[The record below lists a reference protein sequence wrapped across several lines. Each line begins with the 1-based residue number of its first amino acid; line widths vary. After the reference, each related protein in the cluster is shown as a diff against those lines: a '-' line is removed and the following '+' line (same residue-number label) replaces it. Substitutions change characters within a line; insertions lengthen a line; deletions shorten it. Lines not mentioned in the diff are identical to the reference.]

1 MKNFREITEKSG
13 DTAVFTFGRFN
24 PPTSGHEKVVNA
36 VAAQQKKNSGSKMYV
51 YASHSND
58 PKRNPL
64 SHPKKLAYMRK
75 MLPKYKRNI
84 VASKAR
90 NIFEI
95 ATELHNK
102 GHRAIVMV
110 VGSDRVDEFDDL
122 LNKYNGEDSRHGF
135 YGFDNIEVVSAGER
149 DPDGEGV
156 GGMSATK
163 MRDEA
168 EKGNFDSFKTGIPD
182 TMSDADKKKMYF
194 DVRKGMGIREERDMG
209 KMDTYEE
216 MRDSYLTGKL
226 WNVGSFVTVDGIV
239 GEVVRKGTNYIS
251 YMTENGKVHKAWL
264 HELKEG
270 ERWEDTPPTR
280 DNPLVGVKDR
290 EGKALMHMNLSTV
303 HSFFRLKEYSKNKED
318 LIKKIFRAGVDGDVA
333 VTVEKKGRVP
343 SNSGI
348 PNSTGSLLTVHLS
361 KSHEKQVKEAK
372 SPLQRLRDFDKTRA
386 AVGKKPIFKDKN
398 VKFVKM
404 KKKGLMTT
412 MNVPTD
418 ELDKYLKKGYEI
430 VESLDEAMGSMRP
443 ETGSKNIIITKLAID
458 MSKQGMSM
466 PEVHKQMKSL
476 RKKKLPELKK
486 LAKELQM
493 RQSKKEEVEVELD
506 ERNYRKEYDNYQGRP
521 EQIARRSSRNKARRI
536 MGDKTKIGMDVGHKD
551 NNPLN
556 NDSGNLRNEDPS
568 KNRREPRLREEKV
581 PNDELNWIKTGGMV
595 GKKRRFPTYI
605 VKKEGN
611 KYKAYDEQNKMSF
624 IAASNSLEGL
634 AKLLKPYIEKRTGS
648 WKFEEVEL
656 DELSSFLPWLDRAAA
671 KVSQITHPKGWEIML
686 KKYVNGM
693 KDKDH
698 QKHPGA
704 WAADIAREYSGI
716 NGRDL
721 VKYINKLVDNGKLP
735 KQLRADYDPLEEV
748 LSKNASQQ
756 EYIDD
761 FISSDAPQ
769 FKGKSKDKRIAM
781 AIAAYNSKN
790 DK

>member
-110 VGSDRVDEFDDL
+110 VGSDRVTEFDEL
-122 LNKYNGEDSRHGF
+122 LNTYNGVEGRHGY

-149 DPDGEGV
+149 DPDGEGIT
-156 GGMSATK
+156 GMSATK

-466 PEVHKQMKSL
+466 PEVHKQMKLL

-568 KNRREPRLREEKV
+568 KNRREPRLREERV
-581 PNDELNWIKTGGMV
+581 PNDDLNWVETGGSF
-595 GKKRRFPTYI
+595 GKKRRFPTFV

-721 VKYINKLVDNGKLP
+721 IKYINKLVDNGKLP

>member
-95 ATELHNK
+95 ATELHDK

-110 VGSDRVDEFDDL
+110 VGSDRVTEFDEL
-122 LNKYNGEDSRHGF
+122 LNTYNGVEGRHGY

-149 DPDGEGV
+149 DPDAEGIT
-156 GGMSATK
+156 GMSATK

-318 LIKKIFRAGVDGDVA
+318 LIKKIFRAGVGGDVA

-458 MSKQGMSM
+458 MSQQGMSM
-466 PEVHKQMKSL
+466 PEVHKQMKLL

-493 RQSKKEEVEVELD
+493 RQSKKEEVELDEDLEDVFPWLKKLKNKLFDKTHSTQLDKLSFEYAKRAAKELRDKKKVNHIVIIHDIAKVYKNLSDRVLKNHINDLVKKGMIPKDLRAEYEPELD
-506 ERNYRKEYDNYQGRP
+506 PTEEYVPEARMSPLARLQKFDKERGSK
-521 EQIARRSSRNKARRI
+521 IFK
-536 MGDKTKIGMDVGHKD
+536 DKG
-551 NNPLN
+551 
-556 NDSGNLRNEDPS
+556 
-568 KNRREPRLREEKV
+568 
-581 PNDELNWIKTGGMV
+581 
-595 GKKRRFPTYI
+595 GKKKWYRM
-605 VKKEGN
+605 N
-611 KYKAYDEQNKMSF
+611 KPGLKSIMNVPEDE
-624 IAASNSLEGL
+624 
-634 AKLLKPYIEKRTGS
+634 
-648 WKFEEVEL
+648 
-656 DELSSFLPWLDRAAA
+656 
-671 KVSQITHPKGWEIML
+671 L
-686 KKYVNGM
+686 KKYLRQG
-693 KDKDH
+693 
-698 QKHPGA
+698 
-704 WAADIAREYSGI
+704 WAVVEESKEFSFA
-716 NGRDL
+716 DL
-721 VKYINKLVDNGKLP
+721 VENINVNQYIAEKLP
-735 KQLRADYDPLEEV
+735 VDADV
-748 LSKNASQQ
+748 G

-761 FISSDAPQ
+761 FIKSDSPQ
-769 FKGKSKDKRIAM
+769 FKGKSKEKRKEM
-781 AIAAYNSKN
+781 AIAA
-790 DK
+790 

>member
-24 PPTSGHEKVVNA
+24 PPTLGHEKVVNA

-95 ATELHNK
+95 ATELHDK

-110 VGSDRVDEFDDL
+110 VGSDRVTEFDEL
-122 LNKYNGEDSRHGF
+122 LNTYNGVEGRHGY

-149 DPDGEGV
+149 DPDAEGIT
-156 GGMSATK
+156 GMSATK

-386 AVGKKPIFKDKN
+386 AVGKKPIFKDKK

-704 WAADIAREYSGI
+704 WAGEIARQYSGI

>member
-466 PEVHKQMKSL
+466 PEVHKQLKLL

>member
-656 DELSSFLPWLDRAAA
+656 DELRSFLPWLDRAAA

-704 WAADIAREYSGI
+704 WASDIAREYSGI

>member
-149 DPDGEGV
+149 DPDAEGIT
-156 GGMSATK
+156 GMSATK

-656 DELSSFLPWLDRAAA
+656 DELSSALPWLDRAAA

-704 WAADIAREYSGI
+704 WAGEIARQYSGI

>member
-110 VGSDRVDEFDDL
+110 VGSDRVTEFDEL
-122 LNKYNGEDSRHGF
+122 LNTYNGVEGRHGY

-149 DPDGEGV
+149 DPDAEGIT
-156 GGMSATK
+156 GMSATK

>member
-110 VGSDRVDEFDDL
+110 VGSDRVTEFDEL
-122 LNKYNGEDSRHGF
+122 LNTYNGVEGRHGY
-135 YGFDNIEVVSAGER
+135 YGFDNIEVISAGER
-149 DPDGEGV
+149 DPDAEGIT
-156 GGMSATK
+156 GMSATK

>member
-156 GGMSATK
+156 EGMSATK

-318 LIKKIFRAGVDGDVA
+318 LIKKIFRAGVGGDVA

-466 PEVHKQMKSL
+466 PEVHKQMKLL

-581 PNDELNWIKTGGMV
+581 PNDELNWIKTGGSF
-595 GKKRRFPTYI
+595 GKKRRFPTFV

-721 VKYINKLVDNGKLP
+721 IKYINKLVDNGKLP

>member
-95 ATELHNK
+95 ATELHDK

-110 VGSDRVDEFDDL
+110 VGSDRVTEFDEL
-122 LNKYNGEDSRHGF
+122 LNTYNGVEGRHGY
-135 YGFDNIEVVSAGER
+135 YGFDNIEVISAGER
-149 DPDGEGV
+149 DPDAEGIT
-156 GGMSATK
+156 GMSATK

-290 EGKALMHMNLSTV
+290 EGKALMHMNLSTI

-404 KKKGLMTT
+404 KKRGLMTT

-466 PEVHKQMKSL
+466 PEVHKQMKLL

>member
-95 ATELHNK
+95 ATELHDK

-149 DPDGEGV
+149 DPDGEGIT
-156 GGMSATK
+156 GMSATK

-466 PEVHKQMKSL
+466 PEVHKQMKLL

-568 KNRREPRLREEKV
+568 KNRREPRLREERV
-581 PNDELNWIKTGGMV
+581 PNDDLNWVETGGSF
-595 GKKRRFPTYI
+595 GKKRRFPTFV

-721 VKYINKLVDNGKLP
+721 IKYINKLVDNGKLP

>member
-95 ATELHNK
+95 ATELHDK

-110 VGSDRVDEFDDL
+110 VGSDRVTEFDEL

-466 PEVHKQMKSL
+466 PEVHKQMKLL

-704 WAADIAREYSGI
+704 WASDIAREYSGI

>member
-64 SHPKKLAYMRK
+64 SHSKKVAYMRK

-95 ATELHNK
+95 ATELHDK

-110 VGSDRVDEFDDL
+110 VGSDRVTEFDEL
-122 LNKYNGEDSRHGF
+122 LNTYNGVEGRHGY
-135 YGFDNIEVVSAGER
+135 YGFDNIEVISAGER
-149 DPDGEGV
+149 DPDAEGIT
-156 GGMSATK
+156 GMSATK

-168 EKGNFDSFKTGIPD
+168 EGGNFDSFKTGIPD

-209 KMDTYEE
+209 KMDTYET
-216 MRDSYLTGKL
+216 MRDNYLTGKI
-226 WNVGSFVTVDGIV
+226 WNVGEPVIVDNLV
-239 GEVVRKGTNYIS
+239 GEVVRKGTNYLS
-251 YMTENGKVHKAWL
+251 YMTKDGKVHKAWL
-264 HELKEG
+264 HEITNTLYEGNPAWDKAMAGGAKAAKAAGLPDEEEPKKAEDKILK
-270 ERWEDTPPTR
+270 
-280 DNPLVGVKDR
+280 
-290 EGKALMHMNLSTV
+290 A
-303 HSFFRLKEYSKNKED
+303 SKT
-318 LIKKIFRAGVDGDVA
+318 I
-333 VTVEKKGRVP
+333 
-343 SNSGI
+343 
-348 PNSTGSLLTVHLS
+348 
-361 KSHEKQVKEAK
+361 
-372 SPLQRLRDFDKTRA
+372 PLQKLKRFDQLRTA
-386 AVGKKPIFKDKN
+386 IGKKPIFKDK
-398 VKFVKM
+398 
-404 KKKGLMTT
+404 KK
-412 MNVPTD
+412 
-418 ELDKYLKKGYEI
+418 DKK
-430 VESLDEAMGSMRP
+430 
-443 ETGSKNIIITKLAID
+443 
-458 MSKQGMSM
+458 
-466 PEVHKQMKSL
+466 
-476 RKKKLPELKK
+476 
-486 LAKELQM
+486 
-493 RQSKKEEVEVELD
+493 KKEEVEVELD
-506 ERNYRKEYDNYQGRP
+506 ERNYKKEYANYHSKP
-521 EQIARRSSRNKARRI
+521 EQIARRSSRNKARRV
-536 MGDKTKIGMDVGHKD
+536 MGDRTKIGMDVGHRD

-556 NDSGNLRNEDPS
+556 NDPANLRNEDPS
-568 KNRREPRLREEKV
+568 ENRREPRLREEKV

-656 DELSSFLPWLDRAAA
+656 DELSSPLPWLDRAAA
-671 KVSQITHPKGWEIML
+671 KVSQITQSKSWEIML

-704 WAADIAREYSGI
+704 WAGEIARQYSGI

>member
-149 DPDGEGV
+149 DPDGEGIT
-156 GGMSATK
+156 GMSATK

-704 WAADIAREYSGI
+704 WAGEIAREYSGI

>member
-95 ATELHNK
+95 ATELHDK

-156 GGMSATK
+156 EGMSATK

-466 PEVHKQMKSL
+466 PEVHKQLKLL

-568 KNRREPRLREEKV
+568 KNRREPRLREERV

-721 VKYINKLVDNGKLP
+721 IKYINKLVDNGKLP

>member
-1 MKNFREITEKSG
+1 
-13 DTAVFTFGRFN
+13 
-24 PPTSGHEKVVNA
+24 
-36 VAAQQKKNSGSKMYV
+36 
-51 YASHSND
+51 
-58 PKRNPL
+58 
-64 SHPKKLAYMRK
+64 MRK

-149 DPDGEGV
+149 DPDGEGIT
-156 GGMSATK
+156 GMSATK

-506 ERNYRKEYDNYQGRP
+506 EAKISVSGFISGSERKKFDDTMKKMRLNFQAVDIDSYKADTSTIRAIAKLAKKMGYKYSMHEEVELDERNYRKEYDNYQGRP

-698 QKHPGA
+698 QKHPGS

>member
-458 MSKQGMSM
+458 MSQQGMSM

-493 RQSKKEEVEVELD
+493 RQSKKEEVEVKLD

-704 WAADIAREYSGI
+704 WASDIAREYSGI

>member
-1 MKNFREITEKSG
+1 
-13 DTAVFTFGRFN
+13 
-24 PPTSGHEKVVNA
+24 
-36 VAAQQKKNSGSKMYV
+36 
-51 YASHSND
+51 
-58 PKRNPL
+58 
-64 SHPKKLAYMRK
+64 
-75 MLPKYKRNI
+75 
-84 VASKAR
+84 
-90 NIFEI
+90 
-95 ATELHNK
+95 
-102 GHRAIVMV
+102 
-110 VGSDRVDEFDDL
+110 
-122 LNKYNGEDSRHGF
+122 
-135 YGFDNIEVVSAGER
+135 
-149 DPDGEGV
+149 
-156 GGMSATK
+156 
-163 MRDEA
+163 
-168 EKGNFDSFKTGIPD
+168 
-182 TMSDADKKKMYF
+182 
-194 DVRKGMGIREERDMG
+194 
-209 KMDTYEE
+209 
-216 MRDSYLTGKL
+216 
-226 WNVGSFVTVDGIV
+226 
-239 GEVVRKGTNYIS
+239 
-251 YMTENGKVHKAWL
+251 
-264 HELKEG
+264 
-270 ERWEDTPPTR
+270 
-280 DNPLVGVKDR
+280 
-290 EGKALMHMNLSTV
+290 
-303 HSFFRLKEYSKNKED
+303 
-318 LIKKIFRAGVDGDVA
+318 
-333 VTVEKKGRVP
+333 
-343 SNSGI
+343 
-348 PNSTGSLLTVHLS
+348 
-361 KSHEKQVKEAK
+361 
-372 SPLQRLRDFDKTRA
+372 
-386 AVGKKPIFKDKN
+386 
-398 VKFVKM
+398 
-404 KKKGLMTT
+404 
-412 MNVPTD
+412 
-418 ELDKYLKKGYEI
+418 
-430 VESLDEAMGSMRP
+430 
-443 ETGSKNIIITKLAID
+443 
-458 MSKQGMSM
+458 M
-466 PEVHKQMKSL
+466 PEVHKQMKLL

-721 VKYINKLVDNGKLP
+721 IKYINKLVDNGKLP

>member
-110 VGSDRVDEFDDL
+110 VGSDRVTEFDEL
-122 LNKYNGEDSRHGF
+122 LNTYNGVEGRHGY

-149 DPDGEGV
+149 DPDAEGIT
-156 GGMSATK
+156 GMSATK

-466 PEVHKQMKSL
+466 PEVHKQMKLL

>member
-24 PPTSGHEKVVNA
+24 PPTLGHEKVVNA

-95 ATELHNK
+95 ATELHDK

-466 PEVHKQMKSL
+466 PEVHKQLKLL

>member
-466 PEVHKQMKSL
+466 PEVHKQMKLL

-656 DELSSFLPWLDRAAA
+656 DELSSPLPWLDRAAA

-704 WAADIAREYSGI
+704 WASDIAREYSGI

>member
-110 VGSDRVDEFDDL
+110 VGSDRVTEFDEL
-122 LNKYNGEDSRHGF
+122 LNTYNGVEGRHGY

-149 DPDGEGV
+149 DPDAEGIT
-156 GGMSATK
+156 GMSATK

-466 PEVHKQMKSL
+466 PEVHKQMKLL

-704 WAADIAREYSGI
+704 WAGEIARQYSGI

>member
-95 ATELHNK
+95 ATELHDK

-704 WAADIAREYSGI
+704 WASDIAREYSGI

>member
-95 ATELHNK
+95 ATELHDK

-466 PEVHKQMKSL
+466 PEVHKQLKLL

-704 WAADIAREYSGI
+704 WASDIAREYSGI

>member
-95 ATELHNK
+95 ATELHDK

-110 VGSDRVDEFDDL
+110 VGSDRVTEFDEL
-122 LNKYNGEDSRHGF
+122 LNTYNGVEGRHGY

-149 DPDGEGV
+149 DPDAEGIT
-156 GGMSATK
+156 GMSATK

-372 SPLQRLRDFDKTRA
+372 SPLQRLRDFD
-386 AVGKKPIFKDKN
+386 
-398 VKFVKM
+398 
-404 KKKGLMTT
+404 
-412 MNVPTD
+412 
-418 ELDKYLKKGYEI
+418 
-430 VESLDEAMGSMRP
+430 EAMGSMRP

-458 MSKQGMSM
+458 MSQQGMSM
-466 PEVHKQMKSL
+466 PEVHKQMKLL

-521 EQIARRSSRNKARRI
+521 EQIARRSSRNKARRV

-648 WKFEEVEL
+648 WKFEEVDL
-656 DELSSFLPWLDRAAA
+656 DELSSALPWLDRAAA
-671 KVSQITHPKGWEIML
+671 KVSQITQSKSWEIML

-704 WAADIAREYSGI
+704 WAGEIAREYSGI

>member
-110 VGSDRVDEFDDL
+110 VGSDRVTEFDEL
-122 LNKYNGEDSRHGF
+122 LNTYNGVEGRHGY
-135 YGFDNIEVVSAGER
+135 YGFDNIEVISAGER
-149 DPDGEGV
+149 DPDAEGIT
-156 GGMSATK
+156 GMSATK

-721 VKYINKLVDNGKLP
+721 IKYINKLVDKGKLP

>member
-149 DPDGEGV
+149 DPDGEGIT
-156 GGMSATK
+156 GMSATK

-466 PEVHKQMKSL
+466 PEVHKQMKLL

-568 KNRREPRLREEKV
+568 KNRREPRLREERV

-698 QKHPGA
+698 QKHPGS

>member
-466 PEVHKQMKSL
+466 PEVHKQLKLL

-704 WAADIAREYSGI
+704 WAGEIAREYSGI